1 MHGVSQP
8 FKALSVLTLIFKNK
22 SWSPRNLYN
31 LWKRTAGPT
40 SEDIL
45 FKKTS
50 DATLFQQRWKSKAAV
65 RAYHGDYIPEKVFK
79 RWYLPDSLPD
89 VRPRRQVFSGDNLDL
104 ELYARRKLKEKRQ
117 EEEIE
122 EKGLAPVGS
131 LMFSEVERR
140 IDTIVFR
147 SCFAHSIYEARR
159 LIIHGDVKLNGKK
172 VWALLSIYQSC
183 FSFCSFQKH
192 TNATTRL
199 APGDMISVNPEA
211 IRFFKRPNGEYDD
224 INGGENRKRL
234 TPIVDEVADEAKID
248 EEQSLE
254 SPLEPPTTSEP
265 PMEDEVADTAKTN
278 EQTTESPAEPQT
290 ASDPPIEDE
299 VADTAK
305 TDSAESPLEPHT
317 ISESKTI
324 PKPKA
329 KSNKAPLTPFYLPPY
344 ASPWLFIPAYIE
356 PSFATCSVVYVRH
369 PTARPGYSEIPTPY
383 DADGT
388 LIRYAWEWY
397 MQRRPRM
404 RSKSQLSRMPEDRTK
419 IPPMDVGEERR
430 LLLLDVKPFRK
441 GARKH
446 SEFGSQ

>member
-1 MHGVSQP
+1 M
-8 FKALSVLTLIFKNK
+8 
-22 SWSPRNLYN
+22 
-31 LWKRTAGPT
+31 
-40 SEDIL
+40 
-45 FKKTS
+45 
-50 DATLFQQRWKSKAAV
+50 
-65 RAYHGDYIPEKVFK
+65 
-79 RWYLPDSLPD
+79 
-89 VRPRRQVFSGDNLDL
+89 SGDNLDL
-104 ELYARRKLKEKRQ
+104 ELYARRKLKEKQ
-117 EEEIE
+117 LEEEIE

-172 VWALLSIYQSC
+172 VCYGPFYLIYQS
-183 FSFCSFQKH
+183 SFTFFLFFFKQH

-224 INGGENRKRL
+224 INAGENRIRL
-234 TPIVDEVADEAKID
+234 TEEEEADEAETD
-248 EEQSLE
+248 AEQTSE
-254 SPLEPPTTSEP
+254 SPLES
-265 PMEDEVADTAKTN
+265 
-278 EQTTESPAEPQT
+278 QTT
-290 ASDPPIEDE
+290 SDPPIEDE
-299 VADTAK
+299 VTDKAK
-305 TDSAESPLEPHT
+305 TDTEQTPESPLEPQTTFNPPIEDEVADKAETDAEQTTESPLESHT
-317 ISESKTI
+317 TSESQTKK

-329 KSNKAPLTPFYLPPY
+329 KRDKTPLTPFYLPPY

-419 IPPMDVGEERR
+419 IPIDVGEERR
-430 LLLLDVKPFRK
+430 LLMQDVKPFRNK
-441 GARKH
+441 GFSIKGDVRKYAK
-446 SEFGSQ
+446 FGSQYW

>member
-1 MHGVSQP
+1 M
-8 FKALSVLTLIFKNK
+8 

-31 LWKRTAGPT
+31 LWKRTAGPD

-104 ELYARRKLKEKRQ
+104 ELYARRKLREKQQ

-172 VWALLSIYQSC
+172 
-183 FSFCSFQKH
+183 H
-192 TNATTRL
+192 MNATTRL

-211 IRFFKRPNGEYDD
+211 IRFFKPPNGEYDD
-224 INGGENRKRL
+224 VN
-234 TPIVDEVADEAKID
+234 AK
-248 EEQSLE
+248 
-254 SPLEPPTTSEP
+254 
-265 PMEDEVADTAKTN
+265 K
-278 EQTTESPAEPQT
+278 
-290 ASDPPIEDE
+290 PIEDE
-299 VADTAK
+299 VVDEAKAD
-305 TDSAESPLEPHT
+305 AEQPHT
-317 ISESKTI
+317 TSESNTV

-329 KSNKAPLTPFYLPPY
+329 KSHKAPQAPLTPFYLPPY

-419 IPPMDVGEERR
+419 LPPMNVGEERR
-430 LLLLDVKPFRK
+430 LLMLDVISKTNR
-441 GARKH
+441 
-446 SEFGSQ
+446 